1 MRTAEKLVGPFV
13 NLTSMSDVV
22 QTDLLW
28 LPRRVLPGRNFA
40 AGLIE
45 LCFNLIGYFKLLL
58 EVILNPLADLL
69 DFLTRQLWNRRLD
82 FFHCAHTGNL
92 TEIFPMRREKKGWG

>member
-1 MRTAEKLVGPFV
+1 
-13 NLTSMSDVV
+13 MSDVV

-92 TEIFPMRREKKGWG
+92 TEIRPMRSAEEN